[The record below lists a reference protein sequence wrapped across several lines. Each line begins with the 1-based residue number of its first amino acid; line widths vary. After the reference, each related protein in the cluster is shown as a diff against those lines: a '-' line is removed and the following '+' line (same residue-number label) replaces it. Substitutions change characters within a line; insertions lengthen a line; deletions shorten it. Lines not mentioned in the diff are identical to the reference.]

1 MILFT
6 NWKQKYLEQRHKEE
20 IYLEGLA
27 IQATI
32 FKRGAGVRDE
42 AWRLDTAHTIIN
54 MMINYAKEF
63 DLMDCLARLY
73 ELYPELKEGGD
84 E

>member
-1 MILFT
+1 MIFFT
-6 NWKQKYLEQRHKEE
+6 NWKQKYLEQRYKEE

-27 IQATI
+27 IQATT
-32 FKRGAGVRDE
+32 FKRIAGVHDE
-42 AWRLDTAHTIIN
+42 AWCLNTAHTIIN

>member
-6 NWKQKYLEQRHKEE
+6 NWKQKYLEQRYKEE
-20 IYLEGLA
+20 MYLEGLA
-27 IQATI
+27 IQATA
-32 FKRGAGVRDE
+32 FKHIADMHDK
-42 AWRLDTAHTIIN
+42 AWCLDTTHTIIN
-54 MMINYAKEF
+54 MMINYAKKF

-73 ELYPELKEGGD
+73 ELYPELEEGDD